1 MTTSAAF
8 SADEWT
14 SVLEGPPSA
23 GMIVI
28 TAAHGGMFR
37 ETIAMSKA
45 YAEARAAHG
54 QSELLDEIVAA
65 KPKAD
70 CVTCAPRSGCCKA
83 RQRRKRSISI
93 AGSFSP
99 WRRRWRPRTGR
110 TGRA

>member
-45 YAEARAAHG
+45 YAEARAMAV
-54 QSELLDEIVAA
+54 QSGRLDEIVRA

-70 CVTCAPRSGCCKA
+70 HTRYRSAEELRDNGLRHLRAAVAVLEAKA
-83 RQRRKRSISI
+83 TAQE
-93 AGSFSP
+93 
-99 WRRRWRPRTGR
+99 
-110 TGRA
+110 